1 MKPSDTTMV
10 RFYQQLGKLFYSI
23 AAVDHTIRPEEIA
36 QLKKIIQRE
45 WLPLESSFDQFGS
58 DSAYQIEIVLDWL
71 SENEWDYDHNLSDF
85 KIFHNEHHSL
95 FTPEIN
101 SLITKTAEAVAKSFS
116 GKNKSEHVLISQLN
130 FILQNQ

>member
-23 AAVDHTIRPEEIA
+23 AAVDATVRAEEISE
-36 QLKKIIQRE
+36 LKKIIQRE
-45 WLPLESSFDQFGS
+45 WIPLESSFDQFGS

-71 SENEWDYDHNLSDF
+71 AENEWDYDHNLSDL

-95 FTPEIN
+95 FTSEIN
-101 SLITKTAEAVAKSFS
+101 SLITKTAEAIAGSFS

>member
-71 SENEWDYDHNLSDF
+71 SENE
-85 KIFHNEHHSL
+85 HHSL

>member
-1 MKPSDTTMV
+1 MKPSNATMV

-23 AAVDHTIRPEEIA
+23 AAVDNTIRPEEIS

-45 WLPLESSFDQFGS
+45 WIPLESSFDQFGS

-71 SENEWDYDHNLSDF
+71 AENEWDYDRNLSDF

-101 SLITKTAEAVAKSFS
+101 SLITKTAESVAKSFS
-116 GKNKSEHVLISQLN
+116 GKNKSEHILISQLN
-130 FILQNQ
+130 FILLDQ

>member
-1 MKPSDTTMV
+1 MKPSDTTMA

-23 AAVDHTIRPEEIA
+23 VAVDHTIRPEEIT

-45 WLPLESSFDQFGS
+45 WIPLESSFDQFGS

-71 SENEWDYDHNLSDF
+71 ADNEWDYDHHLSDF

>member
-85 KIFHNEHHSL
+85 KFFHNEHHSL